1 MNKMGWSI
9 FRNNLLPLVV
19 PGLLIVCLWITGCS
33 TRLYSVNMNYN
44 AEKAVVPAYLKAG
57 EKERNAVIDITE
69 FIDVRNVDDTVIIGR
84 VVDKDGT
91 KTSILPK
98 YTKPTQAVASGVRR
112 YLAKAGYT
120 ISVNSH
126 KWDLKEETIPQS
138 DGKLI
143 IGGNINEL
151 ELICR
156 KGFPTDSYQA
166 LIKLTLVLADG
177 AKRKIIYRGS
187 VESNS
192 SLEHVTFSEER
203 LEEQIN
209 VAMSDAIEKIF
220 QDKNMAQ
227 KLKDALL
234 E

>member
-1 MNKMGWSI
+1 MNKMRWSI
-9 FRNNLLPLVV
+9 FRNNLLPVV
-19 PGLLIVCLWITGCS
+19 VTGLLIVCLWITGCS
-33 TRLYSVNMNYN
+33 SRLYSVNMNYN

-57 EKERNAVIDITE
+57 EKERNATIDITE
-69 FIDVRNVDDTVIIGR
+69 FMDVRNVDDTVIIGR

-112 YLAKAGYT
+112 YLAKAGYK
-120 ISVNSH
+120 ISVSAH

-138 DGKLI
+138 DSKLI

-192 SLEHVTFSEER
+192 SLEHVSFSEER

-220 QDKNMAQ
+220 QDKNMVQ
-227 KLKDALL
+227 KLKEALL